1 MIRAILCPL
10 LCLAS
15 VASATSILS
24 AQQGASQGTPSGA
37 LQGTLQGTVRAA
49 PTDVPLPYA
58 VITIPALSIE
68 RFSGANGQFLIGNIA
83 AGTHEVIVRRLGF
96 VPERRTVTIL
106 PAQSTT
112 LDVRLAQV
120 PVRLSQMTVR
130 PAEPCRNPGIPDSAQ
145 FPEVAQL
152 VGLLRENADRYRLL
166 VKQYPFTFVRTR
178 ALGVLR
184 DQEFVIQEVE
194 SMQGTGVPQGDYQP
208 GRVVKSERR
217 PGGTDYSMSLPS
229 LLDLADEAFAKN
241 HCFRYAGA
249 SVHEDETW
257 FRLDVRA
264 ADRLSS
270 PDVHGAFY
278 LDSATA
284 QLRRMEVEMSR
295 PDRLPR
301 SLRSIRGVQVTTRF
315 LEIAPGVSLVDNVCA
330 VSWLKGSGSNLRHP
344 IELQQIVR
352 YAFSAPPPDIE
363 AAGSRP
369 APPWNGV
376 ATLPRAE
383 LSCVAPDGL

>member
-1 MIRAILCPL
+1 MIRPILCTL
-10 LCLAS
+10 LCIASLA
-15 VASATSILS
+15 TTLS
-24 AQQGASQGTPSGA
+24 AQQGAQGTQQGTQ
-37 LQGTLQGTVRAA
+37 QGTLQGAVRAA

-58 VITIPALSIE
+58 VITIPTLSIE
-68 RFSGANGQFLIGNIA
+68 RFSGANGQFLIGNVP

-96 VPERRTVTIL
+96 IPERRSVTIV

-120 PVRLSQMTVR
+120 PVRLSSMTVR
-130 PAEPCRNPGIPDSAQ
+130 PAEPCKTPGIPDSTR

-166 VKQYPFTFVRTR
+166 VKQYPFTFVRAR

-184 DQEFVIQEVE
+184 DEEFVIQQVG
-194 SMQGTGVPQGDYQP
+194 SMPGVSAPQVDYRP

-217 PGGTDYSMSLPS
+217 PGGTDYSMSLPA

-241 HCFRYAGA
+241 HCFRYAGS
-249 SVHEDETW
+249 SVHDDETW

-284 QLRRMEVEMSR
+284 QLRRMEIEMSR

-301 SLRSIRGVQVTTRF
+301 SLRAIRGLQVITRF

-330 VSWLKGSGSNLRHP
+330 VTWLKGQGRNLRHP

-363 AAGSRP
+363 AEGTRP

-376 ATLPRAE
+376 TVMPRGE
-383 LSCVAPDGL
+383 LSCVASEGL